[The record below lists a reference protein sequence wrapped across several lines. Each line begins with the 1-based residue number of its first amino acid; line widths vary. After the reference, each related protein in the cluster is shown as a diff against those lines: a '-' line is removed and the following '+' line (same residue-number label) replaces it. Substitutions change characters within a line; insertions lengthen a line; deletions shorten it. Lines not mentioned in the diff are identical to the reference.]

1 MFIFTQNQARIV
13 NTGTSAA
20 IFVEEN
26 TVRLSTTVLQKAN
39 ISFAVENNAD
49 ADLYVGIAILAEY
62 ASEDRAKEVLRQI
75 FKAMKDGQPT
85 FEMPEN

>member
-1 MFIFTQNQARIV
+1 MFIFAQDRARIV

-62 ASEDRAKEVLRQI
+62 KTKDRAREVLNQI
-75 FKAMKDGQPT
+75 FQAMKNGQPT